1 MVFLFCL
8 FLYFVRIGI
17 NVWENVF
24 SVKIWCNKLGSLK
37 AMKKVSVV
45 IFVLKILAIIVFR
58 VKLSICE
65 NMVIELMVVSDF
77 NKFIGVL
84 I

>member
-1 MVFLFCL
+1 MAFLFCL

-24 SVKIWCNKLGSLK
+24 SVKIRRNKLGSLK
-37 AMKKVSVV
+37 ATKKASVV
-45 IFVLKILAIIVFR
+45 IFALKILAIIAFR
-58 VKLSICE
+58 AKLSIRE
-65 NMVIELMVVSDF
+65 NMVIELTAVSDF

>member
-1 MVFLFCL
+1 
-8 FLYFVRIGI
+8 
-17 NVWENVF
+17 
-24 SVKIWCNKLGSLK
+24 
-37 AMKKVSVV
+37 MKKVLVV
-45 IFVLKILAIIVFR
+45 IFVLKILVIIVFC

-84 I
+84 IQIYG